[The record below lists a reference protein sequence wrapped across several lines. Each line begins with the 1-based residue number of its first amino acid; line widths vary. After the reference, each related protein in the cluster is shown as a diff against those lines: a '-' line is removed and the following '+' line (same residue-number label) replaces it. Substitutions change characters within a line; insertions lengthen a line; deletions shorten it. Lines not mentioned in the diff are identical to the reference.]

1 MRFAIRFVSR
11 PPTRWHWVGH
21 GELAFEADR
30 IVLSGSR
37 RRLFRSAT
45 AQAIALPLSDV
56 RNVTR
61 HAKRVSF
68 EATGSQPPTQTLR
81 FVAADEES
89 AAQILALLPKERTTD
104 FARREDEQLAFDQAL
119 GALHSRALVTPALV
133 IANVGVFI
141 ATVLAGAAVF
151 DPDPAVLVRWGSN
164 FGPDTL
170 EGEWWR
176 LFTSMFLHFGLLHLL
191 FNMWAL
197 WSVGRLTER
206 LYGSAAFAL
215 LYVFAGLCGS
225 LASIGWHPQV
235 NSAGASGAIFGV
247 LGALLAFMVNPRTH
261 IPASVATAQRN
272 SALVFVAYNLLN
284 GFTHSGIDNA
294 CHIGGLLG
302 GTAMG
307 WLLARPLQGQATA
320 RAGPRL
326 ALGMIA
332 GTLVLLGL
340 AWPMAHPTA
349 LVAAERHF
357 TKEVHWFVAED
368 TALVA
373 QQQALVSLAR
383 SKSLSDAQFGQRIT
397 QTLVPRWLLAE
408 NRLEATTLPPASKLN
423 ELRAELLRY
432 AYGYRLGLELLAAAA
447 STNDQQKLTQ
457 AQQLLKEAAERAKKI
472 RGLLDTLL

>member
-1 MRFAIRFVSR
+1 MRFAIRFVSW
-11 PPTRWHWVGH
+11 PPTRWHWIGH
-21 GELAFEADR
+21 GELALEADR
-30 IVLSGSR
+30 IVLSGR
-37 RRLFRSAT
+37 RWRLFRSGT
-45 AQAIALPLSDV
+45 PQEIALPLSEV

-61 HAKRVSF
+61 RAKQVSF
-68 EATGSQPPTQTLR
+68 EVTGSQPPTQTLR
-81 FVAADEES
+81 TVAADEES
-89 AAQILALLPKERTTD
+89 VAQIVALLPKERTTD
-104 FARREDEQLAFDQAL
+104 FARRQDEQLAFDQAL
-119 GALHSRALVTPALV
+119 GTLHSRALVTPALV
-133 IANVGVFI
+133 VANVGVFI
-141 ATVLAGAAVF
+141 AAVLAGAGVF
-151 DPDPAVLVRWGSN
+151 DPDPTILVRWGSN

-170 EGEWWR
+170 DGEWWR

-225 LASIGWHPQV
+225 LASIAWHPQV

-284 GFTHSGIDNA
+284 GFTHTGIDNA

-302 GTAMG
+302 GIAMG
-307 WLLARPLQGQATA
+307 WLLARPLQAEAPVRT
-320 RAGPRL
+320 GPRL
-326 ALGMIA
+326 ALGVIA
-332 GTLVLLGL
+332 GTLVLLGS
-340 AWPMAHPTA
+340 AWPLAHPTP
-349 LVAAERHF
+349 LVAAERRF

-373 QQQALVSLAR
+373 QQQALLSLAR
-383 SKSLSDAQFGQRIT
+383 SKSLSDAQFGQRVT

-408 NRLEATTLPPASKLN
+408 NRLDATTLPPASKLN
-423 ELRAELLRY
+423 ELRTELLRY

-447 STNDQQKLTQ
+447 SGNDLQKLTQ
-457 AQQLLKEAAERAKKI
+457 AQQLLKEASERAKKI